1 MKKLVI
7 LGGGYGGLT
16 VAKELLEGDIPADTV
31 MIMIDRM
38 PYQGLKTEYYALA
51 AGTVS
56 EQDIRVHFPVDP
68 RLILKYG
75 EVTAVDPEQKVIRFA
90 NDEPL
95 SYDWLVI
102 ALGCVDKYHNIPGA
116 QEYSNSIQSLSATR
130 KTYQAAND
138 TAPYGQI
145 TIVGG
150 GLSGVEMAAELR
162 ESRPDLNI
170 RILDRGASVLSPFPE
185 RLQRYVR
192 EWMLEHDIELRS
204 HVSLSRLEGGLL
216 YNQQEIIQTDI
227 TIWTAGIQPSPIV
240 QNLNLP
246 KDNQGRLTINEYH
259 QLPDYNEIYVVG
271 DCAALPFSPSGQAAE
286 AQGKQVAE
294 VLQAVWKN
302 ETPRLGKIKLKGVL
316 GSLGKKAGFG
326 LMGKRTV
333 MLGMVPRALKS
344 GVLWMSKRHLG

>member
-31 MIMIDRM
+31 MIMVDRM
-38 PYQGLKTEYYALA
+38 PFQGLKTEYYALA

-116 QEYSNSIQSLSATR
+116 EEFSNSIQSLSATR
-130 KTYQAAND
+130 KTYQASND
-138 TAPYGQI
+138 AAPYGQI

-204 HVSLSRLEGGLL
+204 HVSLNRLEGGLL